1 MKHME
6 YAWNITPKRGLSSP
20 WEERFGTNFVGTS
33 VPLGALVQYMP
44 NREAG
49 KAHLTFQPKLVDG
62 IFIGYHTNTVGQ
74 WTGDYEVMPMDL
86 AEQLVA
92 PQMTA
97 SVEPVRTDSVK
108 FDELSY
114 PLVTFGKKDSS
125 SYANTMGKRGGP
137 GHGESDSAT
146 NAAARGTATWRQ
158 CPGQNRRAK

>member
-1 MKHME
+1 ME

-20 WEERFGTNFVGTS
+20 WEERFGTKFTGKS
-33 VPLGALVQYMP
+33 VPFGALVQHMP
-44 NREAG
+44 N
-49 KAHLTFQPKLVDG
+49 QLVDG

-74 WTGDYEVMPMDL
+74 WTGDYEAMPMDL